1 MNDLL
6 GEKPRI
12 IRKLPAVKELIHPD
26 EEQSEEVDVDAELVN
41 DENGDDENALMDK
54 IASFLTLN
62 RDVMSMISPQ
72 LSKWDCMMLFKYCY
86 EDVKLDACKSF
97 LTANY
102 PNAEFNLNK

>member
-62 RDVMSMISPQ
+62 RDVMSMISGLNGYQ
-72 LSKWDCMMLFKYCY
+72 RFNSHSIVS
-86 EDVKLDACKSF
+86 DVGQ
-97 LTANY
+97 
-102 PNAEFNLNK
+102 